1 MRVKEIM
8 TKEDKS
14 KIAWLKHI
22 EVFQH
27 EYKQLNER
35 YINEISHCGKLGVQ
49 LVEMKV
55 RLNSCNEERMQY
67 KKELENNSEELIK
80 LKQQVKLLQSYKESY
95 LDLTQEYQKLK
106 NKNWFQR
113 LFNL

>member
-1 MRVKEIM
+1 M
-8 TKEDKS
+8 TKEDKA

-22 EVFQH
+22 ETFQH

-35 YINEISHCGKLGVQ
+35 YINEISHCGKLGIQ

-55 RLNSCNEERMQY
+55 RLNSCNEELKISKEEIASKNKEILELMQ
-67 KKELENNSEELIK
+67 KNLHS
-80 LKQQVKLLQSYKESY
+80 QGLLNAFREMERDYR
-95 LDLTQEYQKLK
+95 KLK